1 MKNNLE
7 ESKSNV
13 LSITFF
19 ILRTVIGW
27 HFLYEGIV
35 KVSSSSWSAYGYLLN
50 SRWIFTG
57 FFNWIAETPAILKIV
72 DLLNVWG
79 LVFIGLAL
87 LFGVFTRAAA
97 ILGITLLAFYYL
109 ATPPF
114 IGMDFGVPV
123 EGHYLI
129 VNKNLIELVALII
142 FLVIPS
148 SKIYGFD
155 RLWKLIKAQKR
166 KIEPMAS
173 KVEKTVDRDEG
184 LGRRELIKNLLPL
197 PIFGGFVV
205 ASLKKK
211 GWLSYEEQ
219 FLTEG
224 TDATSGATIRSFIFT
239 DLKELKG
246 QIPKTKIGDLEVSRV
261 IMGGN
266 LIGGWAHA
274 RDLIYA
280 SKLVKAYHTDDRVM
294 QTLLLAERC
303 GINALITNP
312 VLARIVNKYWR
323 ETGGKMQFI
332 SDCGGSPTLE
342 GGILASEKAGASA
355 MYAHGGMTDYY
366 VKNKQFDEL
375 RNALKLIRSLG
386 KPAGIGAHK
395 LESIIACVEHD
406 IIPDFWMKTIHDHN
420 YWSAQVDTLKKDVLE
435 PDYRDNIFCFR
446 PQETIDFMNQLDQP
460 WIGFKI
466 LAAGAI
472 QPKEGIEYAFKGGA
486 DFIALGMYDFQIVED
501 ANMVLDVLDSDIINT
516 RERRWLA

>member
-1 MKNNLE
+1 MKILK
-7 ESKSNV
+7 ESKSDAIAYALFV
-13 LSITFF
+13 
-19 ILRTVIGW
+19 LRTLIGW

-35 KVSSSSWSAYGYLLN
+35 KVYSPSWSAYGYLLN
-50 SRWIFTG
+50 SKWIFAG
-57 FFNWIAETPAILKIV
+57 FFNWIAETPGILKIV
-72 DLLNVWG
+72 DFLNVWG

-87 LFGVFTRAAA
+87 FFGIFTRAAA
-97 ILGITLLAFYYL
+97 IFGIVLLSFYYL

-114 IGMDFGVPV
+114 IGMDFGVPA

-129 VNKNLIELVALII
+129 VNKNLIELAALIL
-142 FLVIPS
+142 FLVVPS
-148 SKIYGFD
+148 NKIFGLD
-155 RLWKLIKAQKR
+155 RLWKLIKAQKK
-166 KIEPMAS
+166 KIEPIAG
-173 KVEKTVDRDEG
+173 KVETTVDYDEG

-211 GWLSYEEQ
+211 GWLSYEEK
-219 FLTEG
+219 FLTG
-224 TDATSGATIRSFIFT
+224 DADAVSSATIKSFGFT

-246 QIPKTKIGDLEVSRV
+246 QIPKTRIGNLEVSRI

-280 SKLVKAYHTDDRVM
+280 SKLVKAYHTDERVI
-294 QTLLLAERC
+294 QTLQLAEKC
-303 GINALITNP
+303 GINSLITNP
-312 VLARIVNKYWR
+312 VLSRIVNKYWH

-342 GGILASEKAGASA
+342 EGIMASEKAGASA
-355 MYAHGGMTDYY
+355 MYSHGGKTDRL
-366 VKNKQFDEL
+366 VKEKKFDEL

-386 KPAGIGAHK
+386 KPAGIGAHR
-395 LESIIACVEHD
+395 LESIIACVEND

-420 YWSAQVDTLKKDVLE
+420 YWSAQVDPLKSDVLQS
-435 PDYRDNIFCFR
+435 DFRDNIFCFK
-446 PQETIDFMNQLDQP
+446 PQETIDYMNQLEQP
-460 WIGFKI
+460 WIGFKV

-501 ANMVLDVLDSDIINT
+501 ANMALDILDSDIIKS
-516 RERRWLA
+516 RKRRWIG